1 MSSRS
6 SRHPESN
13 PKCEHL
19 PSASV
24 IAATII
30 SLVLSFGELRMLEDD
45 EVMVAVACC
54 RSSCS
59 DHEGEQR
66 HLRYLGQSLA
76 RNLALGGR
84 VNNPCK
90 PELVCIDC

>member
-1 MSSRS
+1 MCSPFGQHVLST
-6 SRHPESN
+6 
-13 PKCEHL
+13 
-19 PSASV
+19 SA

-45 EVMVAVACC
+45 EVMVAVACW

-76 RNLALGGR
+76 RNLVLGGR